1 MKKKTQTLYS
11 YTFLHHR
18 RRELKVKSITHS
30 KEEPFVRT
38 MKDSDKIKELEEIP
52 ASKKDWRFVIL
63 FLQTLFEIHFL
74 TAYIWFILHM
84 YAIGLAFHDFLFVR
98 EKNPKIY
105 SDSTMHESSSY
116 DVLNGRMVQIFRH
129 RRSIDLYIDINM

>member
-1 MKKKTQTLYS
+1 MRKSRRHYYNLHLTLHKLKILNDKDEKKTQTLYS

-52 ASKKDWRFVIL
+52 ASKKD
-63 FLQTLFEIHFL
+63 
-74 TAYIWFILHM
+74 
-84 YAIGLAFHDFLFVR
+84 
-98 EKNPKIY
+98 
-105 SDSTMHESSSY
+105 
-116 DVLNGRMVQIFRH
+116 
-129 RRSIDLYIDINM
+129 